1 VRLEN
6 SFTVPG
12 SPDAAWDLLLD
23 VERVIPCMPGAELT
37 ETVDES
43 NWKAKMHVKLGP
55 IALTFATDLKREEV
69 DAAARRAKLFA
80 NAREMRGRGA
90 AQARIDT
97 WLETSDSV
105 TTTRVVT
112 DLTMSGP
119 VAQYGRGIVHDV
131 ASQLVGQFADCL
143 ARELEPAPPPS
154 GEIPSPSPT
163 PAPAPQPSPVG
174 GLQLVAKALGRSLLR
189 LLKRVRER

>member
-1 VRLEN
+1 MPRLEN
-6 SFTVPG
+6 SFEVPA
-12 SPDAAWDLLLD
+12 PPEAAWDLLMD
-23 VERVIPCMPGAELT
+23 VPRVIPCMPGAELT

-69 DAAARRAKLFA
+69 DAAGRRAKLFA

-105 TTTRVVT
+105 TTARVVT
-112 DLTMSGP
+112 DLSMSGP
-119 VAQYGRGIVHDV
+119 VAQYGRGIVQDV
-131 ASQLVGQFADCL
+131 ASQLVTQFADCL
-143 ARELEPAPPPS
+143 ARQLEPA
-154 GEIPSPSPT
+154 PSPSPT
-163 PAPAPQPSPVG
+163 GETEPPSRSSPAAQPSPVG
-174 GLQLVAKALGRSLLR
+174 GLQLVVAALGRSLLR
-189 LLKRVRER
+189 LVRRVR

>member
-1 VRLEN
+1 
-6 SFTVPG
+6 
-12 SPDAAWDLLLD
+12 
-23 VERVIPCMPGAELT
+23 MPGAELT
-37 ETVDES
+37 ETVDDS

-97 WLETSDSV
+97 WLETSDSA

-112 DLTMSGP
+112 DLSMSGP

-131 ASQLVGQFADCL
+131 ASQLVTQFADCL
-143 ARELEPAPPPS
+143 ARELEPAPAPS
-154 GEIPSPSPT
+154 GEIPSPSPSPT

-189 LLKRVRER
+189 LLKRVR

>member
-1 VRLEN
+1 MRVEN
-6 SFTVPG
+6 SFIVPG
-12 SPDAAWDLLLD
+12 SPDAAWELLLD
-23 VERVIPCMPGAELT
+23 TERVIPCMPGAELT

-69 DAAARRAKLFA
+69 DAAGRRAKLFA

-105 TTTRVVT
+105 TTARVVT
-112 DLTMSGP
+112 DLSMSGP
-119 VAQYGRGIVHDV
+119 VAQYGRGIVQDV
-131 ASQLVGQFADCL
+131 ASQLVTQFADCL
-143 ARELEPAPPPS
+143 ARQLE
-154 GEIPSPSPT
+154 PT
-163 PAPAPQPSPVG
+163 PAPTAENPPPSPPSPARQASPVG
-174 GLQLVAKALGRSLLR
+174 GLQLVAKAVGRSLLR
-189 LLKRVRER
+189 VLRRVRER